1 MKKITLIILMI
12 VISLILATEIGF
24 SKEEV
29 GNIPIFSTKDGS
41 LVLAIAIGDTEF
53 NGNDWAEIPDTI
65 EIGAIFT
72 GSSGITY
79 ILKEYEHEPGE
90 KEYEEKVVGI
100 TTIGIWII
108 LEE

>member
-12 VISLILATEIGF
+12 LISLILTTEIGF
-24 SKEEV
+24 SKE
-29 GNIPIFSTKDGS
+29 NMPIFSTQDGS
-41 LVLAIAIGDTEF
+41 LVLAVAIGDTEF
-53 NGNDWAEIPDTI
+53 NGNDWVEIPDTI

-79 ILKEYEHEPGE
+79 VLKEYEHEPGE